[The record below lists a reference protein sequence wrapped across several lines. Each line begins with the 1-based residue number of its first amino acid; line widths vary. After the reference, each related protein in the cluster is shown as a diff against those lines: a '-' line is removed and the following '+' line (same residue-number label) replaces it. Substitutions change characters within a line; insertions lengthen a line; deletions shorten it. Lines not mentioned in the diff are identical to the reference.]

1 MSDAEE
7 RDESG
12 TPEPS
17 WRTLPQ
23 ELEGSLALGFLAML
37 PLILVYEV
45 AVAREFHG
53 PRSTAELLLFRL
65 LEVFGS
71 HADQVRWLLL
81 TVAGAVAFGYM
92 HPMVLTLSII
102 VAIVLPTRHVAGEIE
117 KGTLELLFS
126 LPIKRSAVV
135 LSLWV
140 FSGMALL
147 GLVIGGWMGSGVGLW
162 LFPEARSVPI
172 LGIAKAGLNL
182 WLLMF
187 AISSYTL
194 LISAYAREGGQ
205 ATLRAAGLTLLFF
218 FLNTIAIFWPTI
230 DFLGLFSIFY
240 YHKPQLVMMDASV
253 LGRNVA
259 VLVGV
264 ILVCGALAVRQ
275 VRRRDIPG

>member
-1 MSDAEE
+1 MISAHYMAK
-7 RDESG
+7 
-12 TPEPS
+12 
-17 WRTLPQ
+17 TLREHGVLFVFAFVMIGLFQ
-23 ELEGSLALGFLAML
+23 V
-37 PLILVYEV
+37 LILTLVIEV
-45 AVAREFHG
+45 NLLG
-53 PRSTAELLLFRL
+53 MAEMFMRQLPPQIQRVL
-65 LEVFGS
+65 G
-71 HADQVRWLLL
+71 DQIMAQFSVN
-81 TVAGAVAFGYM
+81 GAVAFGYM

-102 VAIVLPTRHVAGEIE
+102 VAIVLPGRHVAGEIE

-172 LGIAKAGLNL
+172 VGIAKAGLNL

-205 ATLRAAGLTLLFF
+205 ATLRAAGLTLFFF

-230 DFLGLFSIFY
+230 DFLGMFSIFY

-264 ILVCGALAVRQ
+264 ILVCGTLAIRQ
-275 VRRRDIPG
+275 VNRRDIPG